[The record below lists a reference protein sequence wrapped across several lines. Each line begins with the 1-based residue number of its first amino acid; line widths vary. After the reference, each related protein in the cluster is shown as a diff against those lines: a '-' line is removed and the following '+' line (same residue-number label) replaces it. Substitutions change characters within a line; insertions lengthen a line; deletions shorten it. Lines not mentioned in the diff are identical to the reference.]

1 MALHETI
8 RSRREVVRRTL
19 TVETTEYVTPRMLR
33 IVFRSPELAGFDS
46 PSADDHIKIFL
57 PAGED
62 GTQARR
68 DFTPRAWDAA
78 EGTLTLEFALH
89 ESGPAA
95 AWARGAK
102 AGDTLEIGG
111 PKGSNVVPDDFDW
124 YLLVGDACALPSIAR
139 RLEGLRA
146 GVPVF
151 VLALVAGP
159 EEEQDLRTQG
169 GRAGAVALWWTGR
182 CERCGDAA
190 RGGGAAA
197 ARRKATG
204 TCGSRGEAT
213 VSRELYRTMVDTR
226 GTTPSGSKRR
236 RTGRAGRRMTRQP
249 QPPGRTIML
258 VL

>member
-19 TVETTEYVTPRMLR
+19 TVEATECVTPHMRR

-68 DFTPRAWDAA
+68 DFTPRAWDA
-78 EGTLTLEFALH
+78 EKRTLTLEFALH

-159 EEEQDLRTQG
+159 EEEQELWTQADARVQWFYGGLDVANDATTLR
-169 GRAGAVALWWTGR
+169 AAV
-182 CERCGDAA
+182 ERLVLPEGDGYVWIA
-190 RGGGAAA
+190 
-197 ARRKATG
+197 
-204 TCGSRGEAT
+204 GEAT

-226 GTTPSGSKRR
+226 GHNPEWIKAAAYWTRGTSKD
-236 RTGRAGRRMTRQP
+236 
-249 QPPGRTIML
+249 
-258 VL
+258 